1 MTSPLTATTISTA
14 IPTSAAATE
23 LPNYPLARVALAV
36 LEAWVVLAASG
47 GWEGPVVPVASAA
60 QGGWV
65 AWAVQG
71 AWAVQATV
79 RRSYLPAVI
88 PGSITRST
96 VAALLTL
103 TEPLPIGLVAR
114 HAAIPWRIGR

>member
-1 MTSPLTATTISTA
+1 M
-14 IPTSAAATE
+14 
-23 LPNYPLARVALAV
+23 
-36 LEAWVVLAASG
+36 ASG
-47 GWEGPVVPVASAA
+47 GWGAPAVPVASAA

-96 VAALLTL
+96 VAARLTQ
-103 TEPLPIGLVAR
+103 TEPLPIDSVAR
-114 HAAIPWRIGR
+114 HAAILWQIASQMLVRTLVRNLGSSLRGAATCPAVVQAPVPELGI